1 MLPRGYF
8 SFPAYDWG
16 RKKKKKEKEEKRKK
30 KKKEAFI
37 SPVVT
42 NREGGDKIVYVS

>member
-1 MLPRGYF
+1 MTGE
-8 SFPAYDWG
+8 G
-16 RKKKKKEKEEKRKK
+16 KKKKEKEEKRKK